1 MLTQGS
7 KSSVTHRG
15 ELFSKVAGYLTNRNA
30 KRRIVR
36 QAVQTQPQE
45 QEAITVSQVQAKV
58 PVSILHLRG
67 ALNARSYRD
76 LIAKAKEVYQAG
88 GYHLIL
94 DMSDVPAV
102 GVSSMLAL
110 HSIAVL
116 LRGEEP
122 LDPEAGWDALRAVA
136 RDLEVGGL
144 QEHFKL
150 LNPKPGVKETLDQAG
165 FGGFLEIHSK
175 LETAIA
181 SF

>member
-7 KSSVTHRG
+7 KSSVNHRG
-15 ELFSKVAGYLTNRNA
+15 ELFGKVVGYLTNRNA

-36 QAVQTQPQE
+36 QAVQSQPQE

-58 PVSILHLRG
+58 PVSILHLGG
-67 ALNARSYRD
+67 ALNASSYRD
-76 LIAKAKEVYQAG
+76 LIAKAQEVYQAG
-88 GYHLIL
+88 GRHLIL

-144 QEHFKL
+144 WR
-150 LNPKPGVKETLDQAG
+150 GAG
-165 FGGFLEIHSK
+165 
-175 LETAIA
+175 
-181 SF
+181 

>member
-15 ELFSKVAGYLTNRNA
+15 ELFSKVVGYLTNRSA

-36 QAVQTQPQE
+36 QAVQTQPQ
-45 QEAITVSQVQAKV
+45 AVITVSQVQAKV

-88 GYHLIL
+88 GRHLIL

-144 QEHFKL
+144 QQHFKL
-150 LNPKPGVKETLDQAG
+150 LNPNPEVKETLEQAG
-165 FGGFLEIHSK
+165 FEGFLEIHSN